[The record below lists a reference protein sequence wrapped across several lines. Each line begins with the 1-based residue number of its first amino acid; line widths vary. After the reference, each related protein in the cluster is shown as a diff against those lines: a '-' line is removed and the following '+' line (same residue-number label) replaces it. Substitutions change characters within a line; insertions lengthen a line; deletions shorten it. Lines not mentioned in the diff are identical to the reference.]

1 MQKPEQNTQ
10 NRVPVID
17 TNRQPLAPCTPRRAR
32 ILVKQGKAQGRH
44 RNGIYHL
51 VLNRTVPSQLI
62 QPASI
67 TVNPGSTTT
76 GIAVIQD
83 RNDQSR
89 TVLFGL
95 ELHHRGKTIKT
106 NMTKR
111 AQHRNSRRARLRHR
125 KPRFSNRRRK
135 PGWLPPSLKS
145 RLTNTLTWIDRIS
158 SLVAIKD
165 IHVET
170 QQFDTQRLANPAIHG
185 REYQQGV
192 LYQTTLRAYVIHRED
207 HRCIYCNRKPERFTL
222 DHVVPR
228 GANGPTTPGNI
239 VAACERCNKAKGNRP
254 VEEYLSRRPKVLARV
269 QTHLKRPMAAAAHL
283 NAIIPRLLT
292 ELRRNNWDVA
302 EHDAAQTAA
311 NRRLL
316 GIPKSHFTDAA
327 VLGPITGVRSA
338 PSHILAIRAVGRG
351 QRQRAIVDKYGT
363 PRGKPYR
370 DYCRLTPQ
378 EQARTPTPGHK
389 GRAKRVQGISTND
402 LVEIQ
407 HKTGTYRGTAGIYR
421 DRVRLLGT
429 TPELTAKL
437 AGTKLIAR
445 HHGYIITL
453 VNTAI

>member
-1 MQKPEQNTQ
+1 MKIPEGKTQ

-17 TNRQPLAPCTPRRAR
+17 ADQQPLPPCTPRRAR
-32 ILVKQGKAQGRH
+32 ILVKQGKARGKH

-62 QPASI
+62 QAASI

-89 TVLFGL
+89 TVLLGI
-95 ELHHRGKTIKT
+95 ELHHRGKTIKS

-111 AQHRNSRRARLRHR
+111 GQHRNSRRGRLRHR
-125 KPRFSNRRRK
+125 KPRFNNRRRK
-135 PGWLPPSLKS
+135 PGWLPPSILS
-145 RLTNTLTWIDRIS
+145 RLTNTLTWINRIS
-158 SLVAIKD
+158 KLIAINQ

-170 QQFDTQRLANPAIHG
+170 QQFDAQRLANPAIHG

-222 DHVVPR
+222 DHVIPR
-228 GANGPTTPGNI
+228 SANGPTTPGNV
-239 VAACERCNKAKGNRP
+239 VAACERCNKAKSNRP

-283 NAIIPRLLT
+283 NTIIPKLMD
-292 ELRRNNWDVA
+292 ELRKNKWTVI

-316 GIPKSHFTDAA
+316 GIPQSHFTDAA

-338 PSHILAIRAVGRG
+338 PSHILAIRAAGRG
-351 QRQRAIVDKYGT
+351 QRQRAIVDRYGT
-363 PRGKPYR
+363 PRGKAYR

-378 EQARTPTPGHK
+378 EQAQTPTPGHK
-389 GRAKRVQGISTND
+389 GREKRVQGIS
-402 LVEIQ
+402 
-407 HKTGTYRGTAGIYR
+407 ASAP
-421 DRVRLLGT
+421 T
-429 TPELTAKL
+429 T
-437 AGTKLIAR
+437 
-445 HHGYIITL
+445 
-453 VNTAI
+453 